1 MALNFYE
8 SKLEM
13 LPKNPHDSYVDHM
26 QALINERWD
35 NTTTLFTIK
44 RENPFGSLKFD
55 DIEAHVIHA
64 IDKSTGMKQ
73 GDDFRELIFRDLDVT
88 VELGTCWYFDDNYWL
103 AINLDEYNRTSK
115 NIFVRRCNNSL
126 RWYDPEDGHLIEI
139 PCILGYDTT
148 SPSPQVDNDVV
159 TPNNKIEIICQ
170 GNPITS
176 AIKVNQRF
184 MFRGRPFKVTGY
196 NNYMWLD
203 EKRKDPSIIYM
214 DAYLDEISPYDDLL
228 NNIEYNKETNYKIQ
242 IDQGNITQL
251 TEYTTQLTTTIWQ
264 DGVIVTKPVTW
275 SSSDKDIV
283 SVDNTGT
290 IVLKG
295 QGGSSA
301 QITAQLGENTDVK
314 ATIDVNIESV
324 IENNYQIKVSPQFTQ
339 VKQNQTIQFTAS
351 LYNNN
356 VKQDNAITITGSG
369 AEIDSYELRE
379 LGNNTFSIIGKKVSK
394 LPLILNL
401 TTDVY
406 SVTYTVKLVAM
417 F

>member
-13 LPKNPHDSYVDHM
+13 LPKNPHDSYVEHM

-35 NTTTLFTIK
+35 NTTTLLTIK

-203 EKRKDPSIIYM
+203 EKRKDSSIIYM

-228 NNIEYNKETNYKIQ
+228 NNIAYNKETNYKIQ